1 MCSSVL
7 FACRNNWN
15 SSQLHVH
22 LIALGFLVW
31 VFNRGS
37 KIGILLI
44 MQFNFFSLEWA
55 SSLTKAPNFFNQYL
69 VGQPLFYSCGWVL
82 HKWLSFFFVKD
93 LACVPQKFL
102 LIKTNFFFFFF
113 QWTNLLNPENIKGL
127 SAISML
133 LAMIGNGLMIPRAL
147 LIRDL
152 MWYVFPLLPFIE

>member
-102 LIKTNFFFFFF
+102 LIKTNFFFFLFSVDKSSESRKYKRF
-113 QWTNLLNPENIKGL
+113 VGYLDVAGHDWQRTHDSTCITNSGPDVVC
-127 SAISML
+127 
-133 LAMIGNGLMIPRAL
+133 IPPASV
-147 LIRDL
+147 
-152 MWYVFPLLPFIE
+152 Y